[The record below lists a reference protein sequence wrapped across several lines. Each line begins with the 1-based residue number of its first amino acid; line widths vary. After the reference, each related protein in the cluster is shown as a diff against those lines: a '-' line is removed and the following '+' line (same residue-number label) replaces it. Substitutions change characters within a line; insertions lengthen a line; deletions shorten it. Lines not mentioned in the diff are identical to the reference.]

1 MQTCGDI
8 MTGLGISYSTQPSI
22 MANRMSN
29 SEMSYH
35 ELTFDLNQRT
45 SVEYSAGVLV
55 ADPGLPNCLI

>member
-1 MQTCGDI
+1 